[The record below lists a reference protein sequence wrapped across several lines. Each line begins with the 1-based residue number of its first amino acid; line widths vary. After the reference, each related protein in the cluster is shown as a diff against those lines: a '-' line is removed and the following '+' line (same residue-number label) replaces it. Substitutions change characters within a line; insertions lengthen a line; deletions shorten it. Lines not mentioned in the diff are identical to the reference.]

1 MKLIARFAL
10 VLVVAFAWSFAS
22 ANAPDWTRELATFVR
37 DADTAQYGA
46 SGDQQSKALDT
57 LDLRAGDLAK
67 QYPSRAE
74 PLVLQAHALS
84 ARAHALGRSMGAM
97 MAGKEAVEKLEAA
110 IVLDPNVYG
119 VATYALLGTL
129 YLGPAEVMP
138 EAMGFKT
145 KARGFLKK
153 ALAMDSKGIEQNL
166 AYAQLLFM
174 DGEYPGA
181 LQYAGLARQATPRP
195 GREKADAD
203 LRARANA
210 LIARTKEKL
219 H

>member
-1 MKLIARFAL
+1 MQFVTRVVP
-10 VLVVAFAWSFAS
+10 VLVTAFASSLAV
-22 ANAPDWTRELATFVR
+22 ANVPDWTRELATFVR
-37 DADTAQYGA
+37 ESDTAQYGA
-46 SGDQQSKALDT
+46 SGDQHTKAFDT
-57 LDLRAGDLAK
+57 LVSRASELAK

-74 PLVLQAHALS
+74 PLVLHACVLS

-119 VATYALLGTL
+119 VATYALLGSL

-138 EAMGFKT
+138 DAMGFKT

-153 ALAMDSKGIEQNL
+153 ALALDAKGIEQNL

-174 DGEYPGA
+174 DGEYAGA
-181 LQYAGLARQATPRP
+181 LQYAGQARQATPRP

-203 LRARANA
+203 LRARSDA